1 MLFMKSNKN
10 SSVLLSLKP
19 TLVFFIA
26 LIIFCF
32 AMKLSWENKKH
43 LQQYDILNSKI
54 ISLSSLAERLKMKKN
69 SNSGVSDYS
78 SESLNN
84 TLMKLFNENSI
95 ALKITYLQQDSVLL
109 EIKMADFSKLLNVF
123 LILSQDERFE
133 ISNANITINK
143 DNDYVNGYVTLL
155 SKR

>member
-1 MLFMKSNKN
+1 MKSNKN
-10 SSVLLSLKP
+10 SSVLLSIKP

-54 ISLSSLAERLKMKKN
+54 ISQSSLAERLKMKKN
-69 SNSGVSDYS
+69 SNSGASNYS

-84 TLMKLFNENSI
+84 ALMKLFNENSI

-143 DNDYVNGYVTLL
+143 DSDYVNGYVTLL

>member
-1 MLFMKSNKN
+1 
-10 SSVLLSLKP
+10 
-19 TLVFFIA
+19 
-26 LIIFCF
+26 
-32 AMKLSWENKKH
+32 
-43 LQQYDILNSKI
+43 
-54 ISLSSLAERLKMKKN
+54 
-69 SNSGVSDYS
+69 
-78 SESLNN
+78 
-84 TLMKLFNENSI
+84 MKLFNENSI

>member
-1 MLFMKSNKN
+1 MKSNKN

-26 LIIFCF
+26 LIIFCV
-32 AMKLSWENKKH
+32 AMKLSWENKKNS
-43 LQQYDILNSKI
+43 QQYDILNSKVT
-54 ISLSSLAERLKMKKN
+54 SLLSIAERLKMKRN
-69 SNSGVSDYS
+69 SNSGVSELS
-78 SESLNN
+78 SESLNDA
-84 TLMKLFNENSI
+84 LMKLFNENSI
-95 ALKITYLQQDSVLL
+95 ALKITYLQQNSILL
-109 EIKMADFSKLLNVF
+109 EVKMADFSQLLNVF

-155 SKR
+155 CK

>member
-1 MLFMKSNKN
+1 
-10 SSVLLSLKP
+10 
-19 TLVFFIA
+19 
-26 LIIFCF
+26 
-32 AMKLSWENKKH
+32 
-43 LQQYDILNSKI
+43 
-54 ISLSSLAERLKMKKN
+54 MKKN

-84 TLMKLFNENSI
+84 ALIKLFNENSI

-143 DNDYVNGYVTLL
+143 DNDYINGYVTLL

>member
-1 MLFMKSNKN
+1 MKSNKN
-10 SSVLLSLKP
+10 SSLLLSLKP

-32 AMKLSWENKKH
+32 AMKLSWENKKNS
-43 LQQYDILNSKI
+43 QQYDILNSKVT
-54 ISLSSLAERLKMKKN
+54 SLSSIAERLKMKRN
-69 SNSGVSDYS
+69 SNSGVSELS
-78 SESLNN
+78 SESLNDA
-84 TLMKLFNENSI
+84 LMKLFNENSI
-95 ALKITYLQQDSVLL
+95 ALKITYLQQNSILL
-109 EIKMADFSKLLNVF
+109 EVKMADFSQLLNVF

-155 SKR
+155 CK